1 MHGSRRGIRIAIADD
16 ERLFRD
22 ALSALLQAEEGFCV
36 VGGAADGLET
46 VHLVQRVHPDVL
58 LLDLAMPGLAGL
70 DALRVLARG
79 RVGVRTLV
87 LTGSITRDDII
98 AALQLGARGVV
109 LKDAA
114 PEVLFRSIRAV
125 FEGGYWLGDEAIGDL
140 LQAIRTLGPQPPVAV
155 NSPAPATNRRRFN
168 LTAREIEIIKAVVA
182 GNTNKEIAKQF
193 GVAEDTVKHHLTNIF
208 DKLGTSNRLELAL
221 FAMHHDLT

>member
-1 MHGSRRGIRIAIADD
+1 MPGPARGIRIAIADD

-22 ALSALLQAEEGFCV
+22 ALRALLETEEGFSV

-46 VHLVQRVHPDVL
+46 VHLVQRVQPDVL

-70 DALRVLARG
+70 DALRALARG

-125 FEGGYWLGDEAIGDL
+125 FEGGYWLGEEAIGDL
-140 LQAIRTLGPQPPVAV
+140 LQAMRTLAPQSASPLA
-155 NSPAPATNRRRFN
+155 SPAPAAARRRFN
-168 LTAREIEIIKAVVA
+168 LTARELEIIRAVVA

-193 GVAEDTVKHHLTNIF
+193 GVAEDTVKHHLTSIF